1 MGVKIASARHLLSCH
16 RKTQVAV
23 FTRGLSVYRITIV
36 SSCSLFVN
44 RESLKNDSRFFF
56 CSTSR
61 NNSNSVTI
69 QWGSLTGA
77 MGGGD
82 TFIFPRT
89 FTSIYSVQLC
99 TGTPSGGSGMISR
112 IGTVTTSRFT
122 QALDSFSSQG
132 ATIGVSKYWIAVGVS

>member
-61 NNSNSVTI
+61 NNSNSFTI
-69 QWGSLTGA
+69 QWGKSTGA
-77 MGGGD
+77 VS
-82 TFIFPRT
+82 FPRT
-89 FTSIYSVQLC
+89 FSSVYSVVGLHARIAGGDARVSGVQN
-99 TGTPSGGSGMISR
+99 GTISTSGFAFQKDEWAPIGSG
-112 IGTVTTSRFT
+112 TYYY
-122 QALDSFSSQG
+122 
-132 ATIGVSKYWIAVGVS
+132 YWIATGIS